1 MDSFMNT
8 FKKKFLILDYNF
20 SKKFSTEKNFLIVWK
35 YSFSKEYTLLIIWI
49 VLWTPLQK
57 FPTSDYNRI
66 VWIACM
72 SARKRKIS
80 FESLILREN
89 IIFQVLLSVSKK
101 KKFLTSDC
109 NSSKEYLDRRTE
121 RPLLILLLPQIG
133 KFRSSFIERRV
144 VRKKSSI
151 SIHHSSNNNFSRMN
165 RRFILFEE
173 EIKIKKKK
181 KERLKSELDF
191 RYILELFD
199 SFLFFYFF
207 IFFWSCNA
215 NLSNVYTFTSEGM
228 DKAGWNRVKRY

>member
-1 MDSFMNT
+1 
-8 FKKKFLILDYNF
+8 
-20 SKKFSTEKNFLIVWK
+20 
-35 YSFSKEYTLLIIWI
+35 
-49 VLWTPLQK
+49 
-57 FPTSDYNRI
+57 
-66 VWIACM
+66 M

-173 EIKIKKKK
+173 ERKRKKKGK
-181 KERLKSELDF
+181 IEIRTRFSIYSRTL
-191 RYILELFD
+191 R
-199 SFLFFYFF
+199 FLFFFLFF
-207 IFFWSCNA
+207 FFF
-215 NLSNVYTFTSEGM
+215 LIPQRQFI
-228 DKAGWNRVKRY
+228 

>member
-1 MDSFMNT
+1 
-8 FKKKFLILDYNF
+8 
-20 SKKFSTEKNFLIVWK
+20 
-35 YSFSKEYTLLIIWI
+35 
-49 VLWTPLQK
+49 
-57 FPTSDYNRI
+57 
-66 VWIACM
+66 M

-173 EIKIKKKK
+173 ERKRKKKK
-181 KERLKSELDF
+181 GKIEIRTRFSIF
-191 RYILELFD
+191 SNSSIP
-199 SFLFFYFF
+199 FYFF
-207 IFFWSCNA
+207 FFFFDPA
-215 NLSNVYTFTSEGM
+215 TPIYLTFTPSPSRERIKLVGIVLNGINTFTFMFDWINRLGM
-228 DKAGWNRVKRY
+228 KLTMSGCSLFDR